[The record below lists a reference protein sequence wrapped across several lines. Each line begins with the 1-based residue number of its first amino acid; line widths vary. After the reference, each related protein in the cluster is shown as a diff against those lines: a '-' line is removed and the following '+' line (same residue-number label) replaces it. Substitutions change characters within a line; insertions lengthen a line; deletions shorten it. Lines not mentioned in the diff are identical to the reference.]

1 MKRFFFT
8 SAQRSGNRVVLN
20 HSESHHLRRVLRL
33 STGNRVELYD
43 GTGAVFVAE
52 IVELGNSATVS
63 IVGRQETDAAQK
75 SGVVVGQGVVKN
87 KNMEVV
93 LQKCTEL
100 GVDAVIPFVGRY
112 SQGNRVR
119 QYHGKEER
127 RRRIIDEACKQS
139 GRTVPLDL
147 RPICDADEVIN
158 GNRYDARALKLLFWE
173 KENTTGL
180 QNYGRELEQSDSVIL
195 LFGPEGGFYD
205 EEIDKARQQGWQ
217 IVGLGERILRA
228 ETAAIASVAIVQHYR
243 GNM

>member
-20 HSESHHLRRVLRL
+20 RAESHHLRRVLRL

-63 IVGRQETDAAQK
+63 IIGREETDAAQK

-87 KNMEVV
+87 KNIEVV

-147 RPICDADEVIN
+147 RPLCAFDEIIA
-158 GNRYDARALKLLFWE
+158 GDRYDEGILKLLFWE